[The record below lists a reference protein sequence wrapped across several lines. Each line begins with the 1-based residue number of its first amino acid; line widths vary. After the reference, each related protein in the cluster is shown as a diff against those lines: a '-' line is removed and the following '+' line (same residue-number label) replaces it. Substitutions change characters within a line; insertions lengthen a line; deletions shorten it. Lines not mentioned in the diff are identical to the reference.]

1 MKILFA
7 LMAILLFTEKTFAV
21 DDEVMNFFNEE
32 QKLNLAIPAD
42 TNIESM
48 ELVVTENDLFKRN
61 PNDTINKNI
70 LFANGSPMVG
80 LAGMTPYEAVR
91 EDGLLFDR
99 EGDGSTV
106 CTTAHQKLING
117 ELNHKD
123 ISDFTCHSVVATAVG
138 VTVSNAVYANLR
150 DQGFSKGL
158 AKAVSYASAAIAGV
172 GAMAAK
178 EKIYDKIYETADI
191 GTGLVPL
198 YEADNGFG
206 IYYIG
211 DLYKRKSLFMV
222 VHFK

>member
-1 MKILFA
+1 MKILLVIIASALFFNSAFA
-7 LMAILLFTEKTFAV
+7 A
-21 DDEVMNFFNEE
+21 DDEVMNFLNDE
-32 QKLNLAIPAD
+32 QKLNLALPAE
-42 TNIESM
+42 TNVESM
-48 ELVVTENDLFKRN
+48 QLIVSEKNLFERN
-61 PNDTINKNI
+61 STDTINKNI
-70 LFANGSPMVG
+70 LFEHGSPMVG
-80 LAGMTPYEAVR
+80 FAGMTPYEAVR

-99 EGDGSTV
+99 EGDGTTV

-138 VTVSNAVYANLR
+138 VTVSNAIYKSMR
-150 DQGFSKGL
+150 DQGFSKGV
-158 AKAVSYASAAIAGV
+158 AKAVSYASAAIVGT

-211 DLYKRKSLFMV
+211 DLHDRKSVFMV